1 MLMAACDSPGK
12 DNMPTTLNKQK
23 VLDHVYTALKKRYE
37 VAADVERTVAENLL
51 YAIVREGTTTEKAN
65 KAFSSLKA
73 RFVDWNE
80 VRVSTVQ
87 ELCDA
92 MGPLPEVA
100 GRAQRLIA
108 VLQEWFELTYTFDM
122 EEIAKKGLKEGAK
135 KLSRLDA
142 ANDFAVAWVVLH
154 GLGGHAIPLDG
165 PTIRVLRRLGVLDG
179 ESESLESL
187 RGTIEHFVP
196 KAKGSAFVELLS
208 QHADQLCTNDNPK
221 CSKCPL
227 LDDCPTGQDLR
238 THESPKPRKS
248 R

>member
-1 MLMAACDSPGK
+1 MA
-12 DNMPTTLNKQK
+12 TTVNKQK
-23 VLDHVYTALKKRYE
+23 ILDHVVTALRKRF
-37 VAADVERTVAENLL
+37 DVPEPTSRSVLEHLL
-51 YAIVREGTTTEKAN
+51 YSIVREGTTREKADL
-65 KAFSSLKA
+65 AFATLKG

-92 MGPLPEVA
+92 MGPLPDVA
-100 GRAQRLIA
+100 TRAQRLIG

-122 EEIAKKGLKEGAK
+122 EEVAKKGLKEGAK
-135 KLSRLDA
+135 KISRL
-142 ANDFAVAWVVLH
+142 NDSNDYSVAWVIQN
-154 GLGGHAIPLDG
+154 GLAGHAIPLDG

-196 KAKGSAFVELLS
+196 KTRGPAFVELLS
-208 QHADQLCTNDNPK
+208 QHADVLCVEENPR

-227 LDDCPTGQDLR
+227 LEDCPTGQSLR
-238 THESPKPRKS
+238 GQEAGKPRKS

>member
-1 MLMAACDSPGK
+1 MATAV
-12 DNMPTTLNKQK
+12 NKQK
-23 VLDHVYTALKKRYE
+23 ILDHVYAALKKRY
-37 VAADVERTVAENLL
+37 DVPEPVQRSVLEHLL
-51 YAIVREGTTTEKAN
+51 YAVVREGTTREKADR
-65 KAFSSLKA
+65 AFQALRD

-100 GRAQRLIA
+100 TKAQRLIGL
-108 VLQEWFELTYTFDM
+108 LQEWFELTYSFDM
-122 EEIAKKGLKEGAK
+122 EEVAKKGLKEGAK
-135 KLSRLDA
+135 KLSRL
-142 ANDFAVAWVVLH
+142 NDSNDYAVAWVMQH

-165 PTIRVLRRLGVLDG
+165 PSIRVLRRLGVLDG

-196 KAKGSAFVELLS
+196 KAKGPAIVELLS
-208 QHADQLCTNDNPK
+208 THADVLCAEENPR
-221 CSKCPL
+221 CPKCPL
-227 LDDCPTGQDLR
+227 LDECPTGQER
-238 THESPKPRKS
+238 ISQETTRPRKS